1 MTFVFRVFSI
11 CLALVCSVA
20 LTAQACREMNDSI
33 IFAENGA
40 GGAACYALSYP
51 ATLAKNN
58 IGKTDV
64 HFVSKGKDEVV
75 RSFNW
80 YSRNIFLKC
89 EENGGYSLV
98 RLADTRRAH
107 LQQADYPA
115 IEFYRSG
122 NLVKA
127 YPARDLAKE
136 KETYVSTEC
145 GDLFL
150 FGMQSAYDSAS
161 QKYRVSV
168 KLGNRTVVFDA
179 VTGDIIDV
187 DRSKRGFP
195 LSSPTPVE

>member
-1 MTFVFRVFSI
+1 MLWASG
-11 CLALVCSVA
+11 AA
-20 LTAQACREMNDSI
+20 EACREMNQSI
-33 IFAENGA
+33 FFAENVA
-40 GGAACYALSYP
+40 GSTACYALSYP

-58 IGKTDV
+58 IGKTDI
-64 HFVSKGKDEVV
+64 HFVSKGKDELV
-75 RSFNW
+75 RSFDW

-89 EENGGYSLV
+89 EESGGYSLV

-107 LQQADYPA
+107 LEQTDYPA
-115 IEFYRSG
+115 IEFYRNG

-127 YPARDLAKE
+127 YSARDLAKE
-136 KETYVSTEC
+136 KETNFSTEC

-150 FGMQSAYDSAS
+150 FGMQAAYDSPS

-195 LSSPTPVE
+195 QSSPTPVE

>member
-1 MTFVFRVFSI
+1 MVNLIRIFV
-11 CLALVCSVA
+11 LACVMLWASGA
-20 LTAQACREMNDSI
+20 AEACREMTNPI
-33 IFAENGA
+33 IFSE
-40 GGAACYALSYP
+40 GGTACYALSRSP
-51 ATLAKNN
+51 HLFKNGQ
-58 IGKTDV
+58 GKTDI
-64 HFVSKGKDEVV
+64 HLLKDGRDEIVK
-75 RSFNW
+75 SFNW

-89 EENGGYSLV
+89 AENGDYSLV

-115 IEFYRSG
+115 IEFYRNG

-127 YPARDLAKE
+127 YSARELAKE
-136 KETYVSTEC
+136 KETHVSSEC

-150 FGMQSAYDSAS
+150 FGMQPAYDSAS

-195 LSSPTPVE
+195 QSSPTPVE